1 MACNIDLKD
10 ITPIGSLKELQYLEI
25 FKNDINDISCLANCE
40 NLVDLNLFYNPLYD
54 NYKVLESMTCPLATG
69 VLILCTGKATKQI
82 ESLQLNDKEYTATLQ
97 FGATTPSYDM
107 EYTVD
112 HTYPK
117 NHITREKVEEA
128 LKQFVGDIMQVP
140 PVFSACNVNGKRAYE
155 LARKDKE
162 VELHAKQVRVDEI
175 ELLDFNDELK
185 QARIRVVCGKG
196 TYIRSLARDIGEA
209 LGSGAYLTA
218 LCRTR
223 LGDVR
228 IEDCHTID
236 NFQEWLD
243 AQEVAPYIECV
254 QNPPGTGKAKK
265 KKWHGHSKSKNNSN

>member
-1 MACNIDLKD
+1 MV
-10 ITPIGSLKELQYLEI
+10 SLPPGIVSVIISLPEI
-25 FKNDINDISCLANCE
+25 VSLPVIVSAMVSEIVS
-40 NLVDLNLFYNPLYD
+40 
-54 NYKVLESMTCPLATG
+54 
-69 VLILCTGKATKQI
+69 LIV
-82 ESLQLNDKEYTATLQ
+82 SLL
-97 FGATTPSYDM
+97 
-107 EYTVD
+107 
-112 HTYPK
+112 
-117 NHITREKVEEA
+117 
-128 LKQFVGDIMQVP
+128 P

>member
-1 MACNIDLKD
+1 MLKQA
-10 ITPIGSLKELQYLEI
+10 KEGNSNLAPWGEDAHRAGEGPLDFQQGEFIYFNKPYGMSSFGALA
-25 FKNDINDISCLANCE
+25 FVRTRISQR
-40 NLVDLNLFYNPLYD
+40 VDVKRVKTGHAGTLD
-54 NYKVLESMTCPLATG
+54 PLATG

-82 ESLQLNDKEYTATLQ
+82 ESLQLNDKEYT
-97 FGATTPSYDM
+97 
-107 EYTVD
+107 VD
-112 HTYPK
+112 HTYPSK
-117 NHITREKVEEA
+117 HITREKVEET

-162 VELHAKQVRVDEI
+162 VELQAKQVRVDEI

-185 QARIRVVCGKG
+185 QASIRVVCGKG
-196 TYIRSLARDIGEA
+196 TYIRSLARDIGKA
-209 LGSGAYLTA
+209 LDSGAYLTA

-254 QNPPGTGKAKK
+254 QNPPGTGKKKNKK
-265 KKWHGHSKSKNNSN
+265 KRKRPLPPSSPIEREV